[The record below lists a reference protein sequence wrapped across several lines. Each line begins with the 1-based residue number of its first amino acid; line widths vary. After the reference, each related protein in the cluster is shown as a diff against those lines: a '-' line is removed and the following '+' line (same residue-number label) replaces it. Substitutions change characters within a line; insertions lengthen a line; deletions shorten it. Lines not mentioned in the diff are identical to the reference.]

1 MKTVTD
7 HIGRTTTYNFPPK
20 RIISLCPG
28 ITETLYSL
36 QLDPEI
42 IGRTEYCIYPKDKVN
57 NASVVGGTK
66 EINTAIIRELKPD
79 LIIVE
84 KEENTK
90 DIVEVLEKDYP
101 VYVAEVQSIP
111 DAHRMIT
118 SIGDLT
124 NRNAEADRLVAKI
137 QTAFLALPQL
147 KGKRAAYVIWN
158 EPYMVVGKDTYIQSV
173 LDGMGFIN
181 PFLSMKSRYP
191 IVTVK
196 DFEDAK
202 LDYVLLATEPYPFD
216 EKHKDMFQKM
226 MPKATPI
233 IVDGE
238 MFWYGARMIKAAHY
252 FKQEFILR

>member
-7 HIGRTTTYNFPPK
+7 HIGRTITYNFPPK

-28 ITETLYSL
+28 ITETLYAL
-36 QLDPEI
+36 KLDSEI
-42 IGRTEYCIYPKDKVN
+42 IGRTKYCIYPKDKVK
-57 NASVVGGTK
+57 NAQVIGGTK
-66 EINTAIIRELKPD
+66 EINIAIIRELNPD

-90 DIVEVLEKDYP
+90 DIVEILEKYYP

-111 DAHRMIT
+111 DAYRMIT

-124 NRNAEADRLVAKI
+124 NRYIEASRLVAKI
-137 QTAFLALPQL
+137 QTEFLTLPKL
-147 KGKRAAYVIWN
+147 NKKRAAYVIWN
-158 EPYMVVGKDTYIQSV
+158 EPYMVAGKDTYIQSI
-173 LDGMGFIN
+173 LDEMGFIN
-181 PFLSMKSRYP
+181 PFTSMKSRYP
-191 IVTVK
+191 IVTVE
-196 DFEDAK
+196 DFQDAK
-202 LDYVLLATEPYPFD
+202 LDYVLLATEPYPFE
-216 EKHKDMFQKM
+216 EKHKEVFLKM
-226 MPKATPI
+226 MPNATPI